1 MNYYPH
7 HIGDFR
13 SGTVNMSRQSRW
25 IYRDMMDVYY
35 DTEKPLPEDLDVL
48 CDMIGVETDEERRI
62 VERLLRFKFTKS
74 EDGYRHERC
83 ETEIAA
89 YHHKAAQARA
99 NGKGGGRPRK
109 QSGTNEKPSGFP
121 SGSDQEPIGNQD
133 ETGSKANQ
141 EPITNNQE
149 PIKDI
154 PPPPRKR
161 GKPKSDVPVLEV
173 SDLVLLGV
181 PENVAKE
188 FLAVRARKR
197 ADLTE
202 LALAGIRREADS
214 IGWTLTDALRT
225 CVERSWQSFN
235 AAWIENQTRASPARQ
250 THSQRIADWNAEL
263 RDVLT
268 EGQRPMEI
276 DMGVIDATR

>member
-35 DTEKPLPEDLDVL
+35 DTEKPLPDDLDVL
-48 CDMIGVETDEERRI
+48 CDMIGVEADDERRI
-62 VERLLRFKFTKS
+62 VERLLRFKFTKT

-83 ETEIAA
+83 EIEIAA

-109 QSGTNEKPSGFP
+109 QPGTNEKPSGFP
-121 SGSDQEPIGNQD
+121 SGSYPVPSSNQD

-154 PPPPRKR
+154 PPTPRKR
-161 GKPKSDVPVLEV
+161 GKKDSDEMQA
-173 SDLVLLGV
+173 SDLETMGV
-181 PENVAKE
+181 NAQVAADYIALRRK
-188 FLAVRARKR
+188 KR
-197 ADLTE
+197 ATVTKTVIE
-202 LALAGIRREADS
+202 GVQREAAGVGMDLE
-214 IGWTLTDALRT
+214 TALRT
-225 CVERSWQSFN
+225 QVERGWQGFN
-235 AAWIENQTRASPARQ
+235 AGWLQNQARASPQPGTRQ
-250 THSQRIADWNAEL
+250 KNDDWMKNLWSDSQPATVDLGTFDAS
-263 RDVLT
+263 T
-268 EGQRPMEI
+268 GQP
-276 DMGVIDATR
+276 V

>member
-121 SGSDQEPIGNQD
+121 SGFDPEPSSNQD

-154 PPPPRKR
+154 PPTPRKR
-161 GKPKSDVPVLEV
+161 GNGFDASAIELPDWLDREDWQSWVADRKDRKKPVTEE
-173 SDLVLLGV
+173 G
-181 PENVAKE
+181 AKRQIQQ
-188 FLAVRARKR
+188 LAGYR
-197 ADLTE
+197 ADGHQPG
-202 LALAGIRREADS
+202 AVIANSIAGGYQGLFPPRIQA
-214 IGWTLTDALRT
+214 
-225 CVERSWQSFN
+225 
-235 AAWIENQTRASPARQ
+235 RASPGRQ

-276 DMGVIDATR
+276 DMGVIDATS

>member
-35 DTEKPLPEDLDVL
+35 DTEKPLPDDLDVL

-62 VERLLRFKFTKS
+62 VERLLRFKFTKT

-99 NGKGGGRPRK
+99 NGRGGGRPRK
-109 QSGTNEKPSGFP
+109 QSGTNEKPSGFL
-121 SGSDQEPIGNQD
+121 SGSDPVPSSNQD

-141 EPITNNQE
+141 EPRTKNQE
-149 PIKDI
+149 TEEH
-154 PPPPRKR
+154 PPTPRKR
-161 GKPKSDVPVLEV
+161 GKSAAAPGLTVVDLQAKGVSPDV
-173 SDLVLLGV
+173 
-181 PENVAKE
+181 AAE
-188 FLAVRARKR
+188 FLAIRSRKR
-197 ADLTE
+197 APLTE
-202 LALAGIRREADS
+202 LALAGVQREADKA
-214 IGWTLTDALRT
+214 GLTLDAALRK
-225 CVERSWQSFN
+225 CVERGWQGFD
-235 AAWIENQTRASPARQ
+235 AGWVQNQARASPAAGTRQ
-250 THSQRIADWNAEL
+250 ANDDWMSRL
-263 RDVLT
+263 FDDRQPST
-268 EGQRPMEI
+268 R
-276 DMGVIDATR
+276 DMGTFDATTGQPV